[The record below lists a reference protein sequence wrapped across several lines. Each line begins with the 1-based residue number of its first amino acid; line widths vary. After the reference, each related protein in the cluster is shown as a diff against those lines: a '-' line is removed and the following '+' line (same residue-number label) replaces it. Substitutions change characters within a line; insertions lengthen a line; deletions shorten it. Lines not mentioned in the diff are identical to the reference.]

1 MEPTTEAASSGSAQ
15 ESIAVITAEGDGRLS
30 VSEAARTL
38 AQARKPR
45 EPQPPEEATVP
56 LADPEPSD
64 APVGNIEPADLSA
77 EAERSEAKAGAETGL
92 PSIEP
97 PGSWSKEDKELFA
110 TLPRETQERLAVR
123 ERTRE
128 TDLGRSQQE
137 LTEARQKYENA
148 LPELLRT
155 FEHEQAGEFADLK
168 TVADLERM
176 AREDMP
182 RYLRWDLHQKR
193 VAALTQRLLA
203 AEERKT
209 AERRR
214 QFDEFIT
221 REDELFREKV
231 PEAADADK
239 AVKLQNAAMAV
250 LKDVGFAESELVQ
263 AWTGA
268 KDWSLR
274 DHRVQLVIRDA
285 TLWRDAQ
292 RKAKAAAAKP
302 LPPVQRPGV
311 SQARGAALDAQIQDL
326 GKQLDNASGVNALRT
341 AAKLV
346 AAKRAAR

>member
-1 MEPTTEAASSGSAQ
+1 MDPTTEAAPSGSAQ
-15 ESIAVITAEGDGRLS
+15 ESIAVVTAEGEGRLS
-30 VSEAARTL
+30 LTEAARTL
-38 AQARKPR
+38 VQARKK
-45 EPQPPEEATVP
+45 EPERPEEPIAP
-56 LADPEPSD
+56 ASEPEVSE
-64 APVGNIEPADLSA
+64 APAVESEPADLSA
-77 EAERSEAKAGAETGL
+77 EAERIEEKAEAPT
-92 PSIEP
+92 IEP
-97 PGSWSKEDKELFA
+97 PTSWSKEDKELFA
-110 TLPRETQERLAVR
+110 SLPRATQERLAAR
-123 ERTRE
+123 ERARE
-128 TDLGRSQQE
+128 GDLGRHQQE

-168 TVADLERM
+168 TIADIERM
-176 AREDMP
+176 AREDVP

-193 VAALTQRLLA
+193 VAALTQQLLA
-203 AEERKT
+203 ADERKAT
-209 AERRR
+209 ERRR
-214 QFDEFIT
+214 QFGEFIQ
-221 REDELFREKV
+221 REDERFREKV

-285 TLWRDAQ
+285 ALWRDAQ

-311 SQARGAALDAQIQDL
+311 SQGRGAALDAQIQNLD
-326 GKQLDNASGVNALRT
+326 KQLDNASGVNALRT